1 MVMFPGTLVA
11 HASPVNGCKRLGFGF
26 MTLAE
31 PAIFNS
37 PNYDPVRIVFT
48 LSVLDGTDYMNAVV
62 QLFQMLSEKQFRE
75 RLFSVQSKEQ
85 VIQIIKDHLNTQP

>member
-1 MVMFPGTLVA
+1 
-11 HASPVNGCKRLGFGF
+11 

>member
-1 MVMFPGTLVA
+1 
-11 HASPVNGCKRLGFGF
+11 

-31 PAIFNS
+31 PVVFNN

-48 LSVLDGTDYMNAVV
+48 LSVLDSANYMNAIV

-75 RLFSVQSKEQ
+75 RLFSVQSKDQ
-85 VIQIIKDHLNTQP
+85 VIQIIRDFLNTQT